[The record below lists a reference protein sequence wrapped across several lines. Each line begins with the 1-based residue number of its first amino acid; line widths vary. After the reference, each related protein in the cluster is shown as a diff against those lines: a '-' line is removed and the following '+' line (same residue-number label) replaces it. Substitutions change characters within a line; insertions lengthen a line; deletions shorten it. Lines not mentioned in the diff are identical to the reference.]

1 MPGVTGGPVNIAD
14 HRSLAQDDLRDGPI
28 QNIAF
33 YLGQAPLAGSLAAGT
48 RYTNTGAVAIAA
60 TETLVVAIPLTLPA
74 TVYGQTVAGTLQ
86 VGSRI
91 QFWINGTY
99 TSAGAQTASF
109 ALRAGTNGTTADTSV
124 GTLYSVTTA
133 ASGTAQSFSLFGGL
147 TIRTLGTSGTLVG
160 EADLSNQ
167 GTTGIFTATFG
178 GHQLLASST
187 INTVTATFL
196 DITMT
201 AGTSNSASITD
212 YIIQVMP

>member
-33 YLGQAPLAGSLAAGT
+33 YLQQGSTAGAAGSGS
-48 RYTNTGAVAIAA
+48 RFTNTGAVAIAA
-60 TETLVVAIPLTLPA
+60 TETLVVAVPLVING
-74 TVYGQTVAGTLQ
+74 TVYGQTVPGTLQ
-86 VGSRI
+86 VGSRV

-99 TSAGAQTASF
+99 TSAGAQTATL

-133 ASGTAQSFSLFGGL
+133 ASGTAQSFSIFGGI
-147 TIRTLGTSGTLVG
+147 TIRTVGTSGTLVG

-187 INTVTATFL
+187 INTTTSTFL
-196 DITMT
+196 DFTLL
-201 AGTSNSASITD
+201 AGTGNTASITD
-212 YIIQVMP
+212 YFILVLP